1 MKMLYVR
8 QIVLFG
14 CVFISVSAYGFSALV
29 TPPRVEDKV
38 KPGHTYRNVIEIT
51 NVSSERA
58 RFTVATAD
66 WILDAQG
73 GAVFSDVL
81 APSSCRQW
89 VGIEAPEISLGPGA
103 KRRYRYEVQV
113 PQDAPS
119 GECRFAIM
127 VEGEPRVMPGSVGLP
142 ASGRIGV
149 IMYLS
154 VGEAAPSLHLENM
167 LTDVVNGERLP
178 VARIRNDGNA
188 HGRLEGMLD
197 GVDAKGQKFTFVPGG
212 DPIMPGASRDIVL
225 SVVPDPSAARKQEII
240 WPLKL
245 RGQLDWES
253 RHVEIDIT
261 VNK

>member
-1 MKMLYVR
+1 MRMFYVR
-8 QIVLFG
+8 QIVLF
-14 CVFISVSAYGFSALV
+14 CCFCLSISAYGFSALV

-38 KPGHTYRNVIEIT
+38 KPGQIYRNIIEIT
-51 NVSSERA
+51 NASSERA
-58 RFTVATAD
+58 RFTLATAD
-66 WILDAQG
+66 WVLDAQG
-73 GAVFSDVL
+73 GAVFSDAL
-81 APSSCRQW
+81 APGSCRQW

-127 VEGEPRVMPGSVGLP
+127 VEGEPRVMPCSVGLP
-142 ASGRIGV
+142 VSGRIGV